1 MAKLYKRSDSGLY
14 VPAYRQDKWTALL
27 VILGSS
33 VVFTWLGSALSL
45 NEFQVMGRLSW
56 LMLAV
61 VAGGLA
67 YRPCKRL
74 IQARSVSRW
83 LNQVTLE
90 ARVTKTLL
98 ETMTVNRLK
107 DSPKIEVPGVVVT
120 DHSPSHFLVEIE
132 KLPGMHELETL
143 KQDLSATFRG
153 RQAGYAV
160 VSSVV
165 TEDGN
170 WFKFLLQDVATNK
183 AWIPLKPFQAKKYM
197 VGLQAGLS
205 LDLTKRPH
213 IAIWGRTGSG
223 KSTLVQA
230 IVHQLLSS
238 GTDVRF
244 IDGKTEFYSFTKFYP
259 PEKIA
264 TEKNAVLYMLQEVE
278 AEVTV
283 RQQAMAIE
291 TMNRKKMGMVASDI
305 DIRPV
310 VLVADEVGSIL
321 AQMDNKEAKEFVSR
335 LMSIIQRGRSV
346 GVCVIVATQDPSTET
361 LPQKIRGQFGTKILL
376 GSANADTQRM
386 ALGEVATTGQVEQF
400 QGFYTCDGLTI
411 NPQRFFVPD
420 LRAGGFDNLQAF
432 ERSWEKGK
440 GVAYERESYLV

>member
-1 MAKLYKRSDSGLY
+1 MARAY
-14 VPAYRQDKWTALL
+14 VKNERGRY
-27 VILGSS
+27 
-33 VVFTWLGSALSL
+33 VVPPHERLEVWLGLSVL
-45 NEFQVMGRLSW
+45 GAVTLSW
-56 LMLAV
+56 LARLVDVTAWAVGAWLLVLAL
-61 VAGGLA
+61 AGGLA

-74 IQARSVSRW
+74 IKARSVSRW

-132 KLPGMHELETL
+132 KLPGMYALDEL
-143 KQDLSATFRG
+143 KQDLSASFRG
-153 RQAGYAV
+153 KQAGYAV
-160 VSSVV
+160 VSSVA

-183 AWIPLKPFQAKKYM
+183 AWIPLKPFRAKKYM
-197 VGLQAGLS
+197 VRLQSGLS

-244 IDGKTEFYSFTKFYP
+244 IDGKTEFYSLTKFYP
-259 PEKIA
+259 SEKIA
-264 TEKNAVLYMLQEVE
+264 IDKQAVLRMLQEVE
-278 AEVTV
+278 TEVTV
-283 RQQAMAIE
+283 RQRAMSIE
-291 TMNRKKMGMVASDI
+291 TMNHNKMGMSASDF

-310 VLVADEVGSIL
+310 VLVADEVGSVR
-321 AQMDNKEAKEFVSR
+321 AQMETKEAKEFVAR

-346 GVCVIVATQDPSTET
+346 GVYVIVATQDPSTDT
-361 LPQKIRGQFGTKILL
+361 LPQTIRAQFGTKILL

-386 ALGEVATTGQVEQF
+386 ALGEVVTAGQVGPF
-400 QGFYTCDGLTI
+400 MGFYVCDGLTDGG
-411 NPQRFFVPD
+411 PQRFFVPD
-420 LRAGGFDNLQAF
+420 LRAGGFNDLKAF
-432 ERSWEKGK
+432 ERSWRIGQ
-440 GVAYERESYLV
+440 GVKYQQESYLV